1 MSIYGKR
8 VTALGP
14 LGVPAKPESK
24 EATRLMIN
32 IELPLQLAGTLI
44 NEFSDPTTVPPSQI
58 AQEGD
63 GDIQVVI
70 EVVDDNSVAVDIS
83 DANALVLLM
92 QKPSGTTESKTATLI
107 NNGRDGKMGYALNAS
122 DLNESGYYQFQG
134 SFAIAGVPKS
144 TVIGKINVAEN
155 IVIVPVVP

>member
-1 MSIYGKR
+1 
-8 VTALGP
+8 
-14 LGVPAKPESK
+14 
-24 EATRLMIN
+24 MIN

-70 EVVDDNSVAVDIS
+70 SVIDDSGVAVDIS
-83 DANALVLLM
+83 GASALVLLM

-107 NNGRDGKMGYALNAS
+107 NNGRDGKMGYALDAS
-122 DLNESGYYQFQG
+122 DLDQSGIYQFQG
-134 SFAIAGVPKS
+134 SFAIVGVPKS
-144 TVIGKINVAEN
+144 TIVGQVKVAEN
-155 IVIVPVVP
+155 IVIVVP